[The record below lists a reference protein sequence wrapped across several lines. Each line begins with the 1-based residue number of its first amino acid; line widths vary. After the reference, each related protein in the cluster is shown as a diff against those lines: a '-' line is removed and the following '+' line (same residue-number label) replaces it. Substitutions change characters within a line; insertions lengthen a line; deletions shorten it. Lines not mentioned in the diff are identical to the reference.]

1 MRGFRSAVRAGEA
14 GVTTGG
20 DPQPSRPASRTGR
33 WREAARRTLR
43 EFKEDNLPDWAAALT
58 YYSVLSLFPGILVV
72 VSLVGLGGESLSQSV
87 INEVGALVPGEVR
100 EVLTGALNEL
110 QSARLGA
117 GLVALGGFA
126 AAVWSASRYVAAF
139 MRASNVIWDVPEG
152 RPIWKIMPLRLG
164 ITLVTLVLL
173 ALLAVVVV
181 ISGPV
186 ARFAGELL
194 GLGPQAVAVWD
205 LAKWPVI
212 LLAISLLLALLYWAA
227 PNARRRFRWINPGGL
242 LALLLWLA
250 ASALF
255 ALYVANFGSYNKI
268 YGSLA
273 AVIIFLVWLWIG
285 NMAILLGAEFNAELE
300 RARRIARGHP
310 PDAEPYVELRDTRKI
325 PGAGSTDAAAG
336 STAAERGR

>member
-1 MRGFRSAVRAGEA
+1 VTAPEEA
-14 GVTTGG
+14 G
-20 DPQPSRPASRTGR
+20 PPRQAAARAGR
-33 WREAARRTLR
+33 WRDLVRRTVR
-43 EFKEDNLPDWAAALT
+43 EFKEDDLPDRAAALT

-72 VSLVGLGGESLSQSV
+72 VSLVGLGGDSLSRSV
-87 INEVGALVPGEVR
+87 IDEVGALLPGEVR
-100 EVLTGALNEL
+100 QVLTGALEEL
-110 QSARLGA
+110 HRARLGA
-117 GLVALGGFA
+117 GVVALAGFA

-152 RPIWKIMPLRLG
+152 RPLWKTMPLRLG
-164 ITLVTLVLL
+164 ITLLTLVLL
-173 ALLAVVVV
+173 AVLAVVVV
-181 ISGPV
+181 VSGPV
-186 ARFAGELL
+186 ARFAGELI

-212 LLAISLLLALLYWAA
+212 LLAASLLLALLYWAA

-285 NMAILLGAEFNAELE
+285 NTAILLGAELNAELE
-300 RARRIARGHP
+300 RGRRIAQGHP
-310 PDAEPYVELRDTRKI
+310 PDVEPYVELRDTRAI
-325 PGAGSTDAAAG
+325 PG
-336 STAAERGR
+336 TANGGRHDG

>member
-1 MRGFRSAVRAGEA
+1 MTAREEA
-14 GVTTGG
+14 G
-20 DPQPSRPASRTGR
+20 PPRQAAARAGR
-33 WREAARRTLR
+33 WRDLVRRTVR
-43 EFKEDNLPDWAAALT
+43 EFKEDDLPDRAAALT

-72 VSLVGLGGESLSQSV
+72 VSLVGLGGDSLSRSV
-87 INEVGALVPGEVR
+87 IDEVGALLPGEVR
-100 EVLTGALNEL
+100 QVLTGALEEL
-110 QSARLGA
+110 HRARLGA
-117 GLVALGGFA
+117 GVVALAGFA

-152 RPIWKIMPLRLG
+152 RPLWKTMPLRLG
-164 ITLVTLVLL
+164 ITLLTLVLL
-173 ALLAVVVV
+173 AVLAVVVV
-181 ISGPV
+181 VSGPV
-186 ARFAGELL
+186 ARFAGELI

-212 LLAISLLLALLYWAA
+212 LLAASLLLALLYWAA

-285 NMAILLGAEFNAELE
+285 NTAILLGAELNAELE
-300 RARRIARGHP
+300 RGRRIAQGHP
-310 PDAEPYVELRDTRKI
+310 PDVEPYVELRDTRAI
-325 PGAGSTDAAAG
+325 PG
-336 STAAERGR
+336 TANGGRHDG